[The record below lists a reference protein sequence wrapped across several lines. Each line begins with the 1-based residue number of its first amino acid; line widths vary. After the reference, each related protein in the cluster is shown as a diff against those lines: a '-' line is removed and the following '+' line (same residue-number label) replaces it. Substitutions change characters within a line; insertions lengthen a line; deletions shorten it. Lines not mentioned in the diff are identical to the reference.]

1 MYSIRALYGTDG
13 SQNAVHGSDSAGSS
27 EREMKIL
34 FGNEVLSKLAFAS
47 AVPSRAGSQNELS
60 QQANAE

>member
-1 MYSIRALYGTDG
+1 
-13 SQNAVHGSDSAGSS
+13 
-27 EREMKIL
+27 MKIL